1 MNVRLVAGLFVL
13 ALSTTA
19 GCGGDDGERGEG
31 GSGVTGSGA
40 GASGATSTS
49 SSGGAAPT
57 GTGGAE
63 PTGTGGAEPTG
74 TGGAEPTGTGGAE
87 PTGTGGAE
95 PTGAGGAEP
104 TGAGGAEPTG
114 TGGAEPTGT
123 GGSGGGS
130 SSPYGAACTN
140 DAACPEDYCI
150 TEREWGWPSGAC
162 AGMCDPAVGDCPG
175 GGFCEDFGEGLGLC
189 LLPCSGPD
197 ECRDG
202 YRCSEISGDRLAC
215 IPGCTDNAQCRALG
229 VCDTLD
235 GLCKLGETD
244 CTNGRD
250 DEGDDRVDCADSD
263 CAATCRPLVD
273 AACADA
279 APATTATIEG
289 DTSLG
294 TRVFEGSC
302 GGVGPED
309 VHLFTPPAGQS
320 GTLRVVLQSGRDHA
334 LYARAACADG
344 STELACQDAHA
355 ASGAGPEEE
364 VIQLVVRKDQEV
376 PIFVDASTSAS
387 AGPYTLDLSFSPAIC
402 GDGAVSPPEAC
413 DDGNT
418 VSGDGCSAECTLELD
433 GLCANAPVAI
443 LGDNLGDTTTGTTAF
458 DGTCTRSGTRERIY
472 AFTPP
477 SAGTLRLVLSSAT
490 DQGFYVRAGCTGRQL
505 TCVDEQS
512 GGKDERKDI
521 AVDGGVPLFIFVEAY
536 SARDAGPY
544 TLRLSFT
551 PAR

>member
-19 GCGGDDGERGEG
+19 GCGGDGAEG
-31 GSGVTGSGA
+31 GDGGA
-40 GASGATSTS
+40 GGAGTSGATST
-49 SSGGAAPT
+49 GGS
-57 GTGGAE
+57 
-63 PTGTGGAEPTG
+63 
-74 TGGAEPTGTGGAE
+74 
-87 PTGTGGAE
+87 
-95 PTGAGGAEP
+95 
-104 TGAGGAEPTG
+104 
-114 TGGAEPTGT
+114 GGAEPTGT
-123 GGSGGGS
+123 GGSGGVDPTGTGGADPTGTGGADPTGTGGSGGAEPTGTGGAAPTGTGGAGGES
-130 SSPYGAACTN
+130 SSPYGAACTY

-162 AGMCDPAVGDCPG
+162 AGQCDPAVGDCPNG
-175 GGFCEDFGEGLGLC
+175 GLCEEFGEGLGLC

-197 ECRDG
+197 DCRDG
-202 YRCSEISGDRLAC
+202 YRCSEMSGEHMAC
-215 IPGCTDNAQCRALG
+215 VPGCTENSQCPALG

-244 CTNGRD
+244 CSDGED

-279 APATTATIEG
+279 APVTTTTIEG

-294 TRVFEGSC
+294 TRVFEGRC

-320 GTLRVVLQSGRDHA
+320 GMLRVVLRSGRDHA
-334 LYARAACADG
+334 LYARTACADG
-344 STELACQDAHA
+344 STELACKDAIA
-355 ASGAGPEEE
+355 PSGAGPEEE
-364 VIQLVVRKDQEV
+364 EIAIAVRKDQEV
-376 PIFVDASTSAS
+376 PIFVDAVTSAGG
-387 AGPYTLDLSFSPAIC
+387 GPYTLDLSFSPATC
-402 GDGAVSPPEAC
+402 GDGTVSRPEEC

-418 VSGDGCSAECTLELD
+418 TNGDGCSAECTAELD
-433 GLCANAPVAI
+433 DLCADAPVAI
-443 LGDNLGDTTTGTTAF
+443 LGANPGDTTAGTMVF
-458 DGTCTRSGTRERIY
+458 EGTCTGPGTRERIH

-477 SAGTLRLVLSSAT
+477 SDGTLRLVLSSAT
-490 DQGFYVRAGCTGRQL
+490 DQGFYVRTGCMGPQLACIEGAIAG
-505 TCVDEQS
+505 D
-512 GGKDERKDI
+512 DERTDI

-536 SARDAGPY
+536 RSRDAGPY
-544 TLRLSFT
+544 TLNLSFM